1 MDFSLST
8 VEELIRPLLNE
19 TEYGSLKDFYR
30 GEMEYRDSWLNEIED
45 EFGIE
50 VSRGETKLVI
60 FSSALNGWV
69 LKIPCLSYYL
79 GAEVDFCKIEVLN
92 YEKAEEAHLER
103 FFAPTYFVGEFYGIP
118 IYAQKKVECE
128 ECTVSESFYE
138 WAERNTDKDDYEDE
152 EVFYD
157 VVYSRSTNMCLS
169 EILTAL
175 YETEDSV
182 SGEEID
188 ELFRFC
194 LRNEIND
201 LHSGNWGYTK
211 NHFPVCVDY
220 SGFQN
225 FNN

>member
-1 MDFSLST
+1 MDFSIS
-8 VEELIRPLLNE
+8 VVGELIGPLLNE
-19 TEYGSLKDFYR
+19 TEYGSLEDFYR
-30 GEMEYRDSWLNEIED
+30 GEMECRDSWLNEIED
-45 EFGIE
+45 KFGIE
-50 VSRGETKLVI
+50 VSRGETKLVV
-60 FSSALNGWV
+60 FSPALNGWV

-92 YEKAEEAHLER
+92 YEKAEKAHLER
-103 FFAPTYFVGEFYGIP
+103 FFAPTYFVGEFFGIP
-118 IYAQKKVECE
+118 VYTQKKVECE

-138 WAERNTDKDDYEDE
+138 WAERNTDKDDYDDE

-175 YETEDSV
+175 YETEESV

-211 NHFPVCVDY
+211 DRFPVCVDF
-220 SGFQN
+220 SGFQR
-225 FNN
+225 FDD

>member
-1 MDFSLST
+1 MDFSIS
-8 VEELIRPLLNE
+8 VVGELIRQLLNE
-19 TEYGSLKDFYR
+19 TEYGSLENFYKS
-30 GEMEYRDSWLNEIED
+30 EMEYRDSWLNEIED
-45 EFGIE
+45 KFGIE
-50 VSRGETKLVI
+50 VSRGETKLVV
-60 FSSALNGWV
+60 FSPALNGWV

-92 YEKAEEAHLER
+92 YEKAEKAHLEK
-103 FFAPTYFVGEFYGIP
+103 FFAPTYFVGEFFGIP
-118 IYAQKKVECE
+118 VYAQKKVECE

-138 WAERNTDKDDYEDE
+138 WAERNTDKNDYDDE

-157 VVYSRSTNMCLS
+157 VVYSRSTNMRLS

-175 YETEDSV
+175 YETEENV

-201 LHSGNWGYTK
+201 LHSGNWGYTEER
-211 NHFPVCVDY
+211 FPVCVDY
-220 SGFQN
+220 SGFQR
-225 FNN
+225 FND

>member
-8 VEELIRPLLNE
+8 VEDLIETLLNE
-19 TEYGSLKDFYR
+19 TEFGTVLDFYR

-50 VSRGETKLVI
+50 VSRGETKLVV
-60 FSSALNGWV
+60 FSPALNDWV

-92 YEKAEEAHLER
+92 YEKAEKAHLEK
-103 FFAPTYFVGEFYGIP
+103 FFVPTRFVGEFFGIP
-118 IYAQKKVECE
+118 VYAQKKVECE

-138 WAERNTDKDDYEDE
+138 WAERNTDKNDYDDE

-157 VVYSRSTNMCLS
+157 VVYSRSMNMCLS

-175 YETEDSV
+175 YETEENV

-201 LHSGNWGYTK
+201 LHSGNWGYTEER
-211 NHFPVCVDY
+211 FPVCVDY
-220 SGFQN
+220 SGFQR
-225 FNN
+225 FND

>member
-19 TEYGSLKDFYR
+19 TEYGSLEDFYR

-69 LKIPCLSYYL
+69 LKIPCLSYCL
-79 GAEVDFCKIEVLN
+79 GAEVDFCKIEVDN
-92 YEKAEEAHLER
+92 YEKAKKAHLER
-103 FFAPTYFVGEFYGIP
+103 FFVPTYFIGKFYDIP
-118 IYAQKKVECE
+118 VYAQEKVECE
-128 ECTVSESFYE
+128 ECVVSESFYE
-138 WAERNTDKDDYEDE
+138 WAERNIDKDDYDDE
-152 EVFYD
+152 EMFYD
-157 VVYSRSTNMCLS
+157 AVFSRSTNMCLS
-169 EILTAL
+169 EVLTAL

-182 SGEEID
+182 SSEEID

-211 NHFPVCVDY
+211 THFPVCVDY
-220 SGFQN
+220 SGFQR
-225 FNN
+225 F